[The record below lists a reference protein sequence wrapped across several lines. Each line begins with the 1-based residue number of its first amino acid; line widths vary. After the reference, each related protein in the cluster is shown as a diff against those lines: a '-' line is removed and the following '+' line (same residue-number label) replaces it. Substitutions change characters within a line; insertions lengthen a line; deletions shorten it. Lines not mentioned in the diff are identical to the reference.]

1 MKSVRQ
7 ISDLKFRL
15 GYGVTGSTAIS
26 PYATQNLLSSGKAAT
41 GSGNLTS
48 YYPSTTYP
56 SSLKWET
63 TAQYNAGVDLGL
75 FDQKLKITADY
86 YYKYTYNLLNTVSLP
101 WSSGYVSSTENIGS
115 MSNSGVELNVD
126 ADIVRTHDWGLTA
139 QFNIAH
145 NTNKIVKLAG
155 GTDIKGTSY
164 ANYGSGPINIL
175 REGYPIGNFWLY
187 EYDGINPETGRM
199 EYVDHDGDGKYSD
212 DADRIMAGSPF
223 PLFTYGL
230 NIGLRYKRW
239 DFNFFL
245 QGSQGNKVYNLSNMR
260 NMAYS
265 QGMNIEKR
273 AWEYSWKEGADN
285 SNASFPKITN
295 TNSGR
300 YSTRFLEDGSYL
312 RLKNITL
319 AYNVPVRHFFSG
331 LRVFVTAQN
340 FLTLTKYSGV
350 DPEVNSKG
358 GDINVGI
365 DHLSY
370 PNVKTASIGAT
381 VNF

>member
-1 MKSVRQ
+1 MK
-7 ISDLKFRL
+7 
-15 GYGVTGSTAIS
+15 
-26 PYATQNLLSSGKAAT
+26 
-41 GSGNLTS
+41 
-48 YYPSTTYP
+48 
-56 SSLKWET
+56 
-63 TAQYNAGVDLGL
+63 
-75 FDQKLKITADY
+75 
-86 YYKYTYNLLNTVSLP
+86 
-101 WSSGYVSSTENIGS
+101 
-115 MSNSGVELNVD
+115 NSGIELNVD
-126 ADIVRTHDWGLTA
+126 WDIIRTHDWGLTA

-145 NTNKIVKLAG
+145 NDNRVVKLAG
-155 GTDIKGTSY
+155 GDDIKGTSY
-164 ANYGSGPINIL
+164 TNYGSGPINIL
-175 REGYPIGNFWLY
+175 REGEPIGAFWLY
-187 EYDGINPETGRM
+187 EYTGINPETGRM
-199 EYVDHDGDGKYSD
+199 EYKDLNEDGQLSD
-212 DADRIMAGSPF
+212 DADRIIAGSPF

-230 NIGLRYKRW
+230 NVGLRWKQF

-260 NMAYS
+260 NMSYG

-273 AWEYSWKEGADN
+273 AWEQSWKEGADN
-285 SNASFPKITN
+285 TNASFPKITN
-295 TNSGR
+295 TNSGK

-319 AYNVPVRHFFSG
+319 AYNVPIKKVLTG

-340 FLTLTKYSGV
+340 LLTITKYTGV

-370 PNVKTASIGAT
+370 PNVKTVSVGAT

>member
-1 MKSVRQ
+1 
-7 ISDLKFRL
+7 
-15 GYGVTGSTAIS
+15 
-26 PYATQNLLSSGKAAT
+26 
-41 GSGNLTS
+41 
-48 YYPSTTYP
+48 
-56 SSLKWET
+56 
-63 TAQYNAGVDLGL
+63 
-75 FDQKLKITADY
+75 
-86 YYKYTYNLLNTVSLP
+86 
-101 WSSGYVSSTENIGS
+101 
-115 MSNSGVELNVD
+115 
-126 ADIVRTHDWGLTA
+126 
-139 QFNIAH
+139 
-145 NTNKIVKLAG
+145 
-155 GTDIKGTSY
+155 
-164 ANYGSGPINIL
+164 
-175 REGYPIGNFWLY
+175 
-187 EYDGINPETGRM
+187 
-199 EYVDHDGDGKYSD
+199 
-212 DADRIMAGSPF
+212 MAGSPF